1 MRVKEPHLTDWNQLS
16 PYTQKRW
23 VPGSR
28 FWGMVS
34 YRGTLGGY
42 MDQRLETNIKTVTKK
57 TLYLSLKTK
66 DAVNQQKKH
75 KKIKVKVIGFEC

>member
-34 YRGTLGGY
+34 YRSTSGGY

-57 TLYLSLKTK
+57 NTLPESKNKRCRQPT
-66 DAVNQQKKH
+66 
-75 KKIKVKVIGFEC
+75 EET